1 MNIAQKLY
9 EAGTFAVIGA
19 SGYIGSKL
27 VNKLTDLGCN
37 VIHSSRRDTTIGGNS
52 EFLMAELGSL
62 DFWLNIVEKSDVI
75 IHLAGN
81 TSINVADDSPDLDL
95 NSSVV
100 PIYRLIEACK
110 ILRKRPK
117 VVFASTVTTYGFT
130 DNLPVSEAANE
141 NPESFYDL
149 HKFFVERQLILAT
162 KLNIFNGVSLR
173 LANVYGPSSANSAAT
188 DRGILNKI
196 TGLALA
202 GDIVSLYGGGNYI
215 RDYIYIDDVVDAF
228 VLASV
233 SSKSTGEVFNVGSGV
248 GTSVRD
254 AFYAVTQEVYRQT
267 DKIIEMKDVPWP
279 VNSPK
284 IDMRNFI
291 ASIEKAHTCLGW
303 SPKVSLQAGIS
314 TTVKSIILQGN
325 ENLNFRHKN
334 EKNIRN

>member
-1 MNIAQKLY
+1 MNIIQKLS
-9 EAGTFAVIGA
+9 EVSTFTVIGA

-27 VNKLTDLGCN
+27 VNKLTDSGCN
-37 VIHSSRRDTTIGGNS
+37 VIRSSRRDTITNGDS
-52 EFLMAELGSL
+52 EFVMAELDSL

-81 TSINVADDSPDLDL
+81 TSINVANDNPALDL

-110 ILRKRPK
+110 ILRKRPR

-130 DNLPVSEAANE
+130 DNLPVSEATAE

-149 HKFFVERQLILAT
+149 HKFFVERQLVLAT
-162 KLNIFNGVSLR
+162 KLNICDGVSLR
-173 LANVYGPSSANSAAT
+173 LANVYGPSSANSSAN

-196 TGLALA
+196 IGLALA

-228 VLASV
+228 ILASI
-233 SSKSTGEVFNVGSGV
+233 SSKSVGEVFNVGSGV

-254 AFYAVTQEVYRQT
+254 AFNAVTQEVYRQT
-267 DKIIEMKDVPWP
+267 NKIIEMKDVPWP
-279 VNSPK
+279 ENSPK
-284 IDMRNFI
+284 IDMRNFT
-291 ASIEKAHTCLGW
+291 ASIKKAHKYLGW
-303 SPKVSLQAGIS
+303 SPKVSLQTGIA
-314 TTVKSIILQGN
+314 TTVKSII
-325 ENLNFRHKN
+325 
-334 EKNIRN
+334 

>member
-1 MNIAQKLY
+1 MSIIQKLS
-9 EAGTFAVIGA
+9 EVSTFTVIGA

-27 VNKLTDLGCN
+27 VNKLTDSGCN
-37 VIHSSRRDTTIGGNS
+37 VIRSSRRDTITNGDS
-52 EFLMAELGSL
+52 EFVMAELDSL

-81 TSINVADDSPDLDL
+81 TSINVANDNPALDL

-110 ILRKRPK
+110 ILRKRPR
-117 VVFASTVTTYGFT
+117 VVFASTVTAYGFT
-130 DNLPVSEAANE
+130 DNLPVSEATAE

-149 HKFFVERQLILAT
+149 HKFFVERQLVLAT
-162 KLNIFNGVSLR
+162 KLNICDGVSLR
-173 LANVYGPSSANSAAT
+173 LANVYGPSSANSSAN

-196 TGLALA
+196 IGLALA

-228 VLASV
+228 ILASI
-233 SSKSTGEVFNVGSGV
+233 SSKSAGEVFNVGSGV

-254 AFYAVTQEVYRQT
+254 AFNAVTQEVYRQT
-267 DKIIEMKDVPWP
+267 NKIIEMKDVPWP
-279 VNSPK
+279 ENSPK
-284 IDMRNFI
+284 IDMRNFT

-303 SPKVSLQAGIS
+303 SPKVSLQTGIA
-314 TTVKSIILQGN
+314 TTVKSII
-325 ENLNFRHKN
+325 
-334 EKNIRN
+334 